1 MQLVYFTYFYSLIL
15 YHGCVQHSVK
25 GRSLCGNSAVLL
37 RVPFIIYHKI
47 TLNMPVKLFFGLW
60 ILRSSIAFQN
70 RDIFHP
76 DWHPVGILDSQSK
89 SGLSRQNRDDW
100 TLCKVDFRKLK
111 FYIQAVFLFLTLKLI
126 INTLTNETIVERGYK
141 HKLFQYQHLVVYHWL

>member
-1 MQLVYFTYFYSLIL
+1 MNVNKSYMHLFSEIELTSKYFSVFYS
-15 YHGCVQHSVK
+15 VF
-25 GRSLCGNSAVLL
+25 LL
-37 RVPFIIYHKI
+37 TIIYHKI